1 MAKTKLGEAKPRETR
16 PVDRTADRGV
26 ALVTGGSGIIGA
38 AIAKALAR
46 AEFRVAVHYRH
57 GKESADE
64 VVDHVVSAG
73 GEASAVEADLSREE
87 SVAAMFDRVE
97 QHFGAVDYLV
107 NNAGINRDGLL
118 AFMSEDQWD
127 EVIDTNLRG
136 TYLCSRLALPGM
148 MRRGGGA
155 ICNIVSPA
163 GIRGQAGQCNYSA
176 AKGGVIAFTKALS
189 REVGR
194 FKIRV
199 NAVCPGVI
207 PSPMSAKYIEKEEK
221 RLLSEISLGRLGKPE
236 EVASLVAFLG
246 SEAASYITGQVVA
259 VDGGLL

>member
-1 MAKTKLGEAKPRETR
+1 MAETK
-16 PVDRTADRGV
+16 V
-26 ALVTGGSGIIGA
+26 ALVTGASGVIGA
-38 AIAKALAR
+38 AMAKALAS
-46 AEFRVAVHYRH
+46 AGFRVAVHYRQ

-64 VVDHVVSAG
+64 VVERIVAGG

-97 QHFGAVDYLV
+97 RQLGPLDYLV
-107 NNAGINRDGLL
+107 NNAGVNRDVLL
-118 AFMSEDQWD
+118 AFMSNEQWD

-136 TYLCSRLALPGM
+136 TYLCSRLALPAM

-163 GIRGQAGQCNYSA
+163 GVRGQAGQCNYSA

-221 RLLSEISLGRLGKPE
+221 RLLSEIPLGRFGQPE
-236 EVASLVAFLG
+236 EVAAVVAFLG
-246 SEAASYITGQVVA
+246 SEGASYITGQVIA

>member
-1 MAKTKLGEAKPRETR
+1 MAESKLH
-16 PVDRTADRGV
+16 DRNADRRVG
-26 ALVTGGSGIIGA
+26 LVTGASGTIGS
-38 AIAKALAR
+38 AIAKSLGSAG
-46 AEFRVAVHYRH
+46 FRVAVHYH
-57 GKESADE
+57 QGKTSADT
-64 VVDHVVSAG
+64 VVEHIVSAG
-73 GEASAVEADLSREE
+73 GMASAVEADLSREQ
-87 SVAAMFDRVE
+87 SVAQMFELIE
-97 QHFGAVDYLV
+97 QELGAVDYLV
-107 NNAGINRDGLL
+107 NNAGVNRDGLL
-118 AFMSEDQWD
+118 AFMSNEQWD

-176 AKGGVIAFTKALS
+176 AKGGIIAFTKALS

-194 FKIRV
+194 FQIRV
-199 NAVCPGVI
+199 NAICPGVI

-221 RLLSEISLGRLGKPE
+221 KLLSEIPLGRFGAPDD
-236 EVASLVAFLG
+236 VTPLVLFLG
-246 SEAASYITGQVVA
+246 SQQASYVTGQVIA